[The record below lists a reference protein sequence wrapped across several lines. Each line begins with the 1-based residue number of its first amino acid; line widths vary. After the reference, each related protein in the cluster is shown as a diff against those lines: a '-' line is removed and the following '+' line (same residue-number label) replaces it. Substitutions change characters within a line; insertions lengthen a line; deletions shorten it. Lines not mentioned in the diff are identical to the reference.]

1 MHNDGMQPSSSRPL
15 RASRWHQPAVRGV
28 VYQVLAVGAVG
39 LLAWFLISNTLANL
53 HSRNIASGFGFLQGE
68 AGFAIGESVIAYS
81 PQDSVARA
89 ILVGLLN
96 TLKIAAVGIVLST
109 ALGTLVGIARLSKNV
124 LVAKLAAAY
133 VELVRNVPLLLQLFF
148 WYALVTE
155 HLPGPRQAL
164 NPLPGVFLSNR
175 GMKVPV
181 PVDHIALDL
190 ALGGL
195 FLAIVLWLLVANIAR
210 RRQAATGQRL
220 PVLRI
225 GIALVVALPV
235 LGWLVGGAPIALDVP
250 RLQGFNFTGGATLS
264 PEFAALL
271 AGLVFYTTAFTAEV
285 VRAGIQSVNT
295 GQWEAAGSIGLSRGL
310 ALRLVVLPQALRVIV
325 PPMTSQFLN
334 LTKNSSLAIAIGYPD
349 LVSVVNTSMS
359 QTGQAIES
367 ILIIMGAYLVV
378 SLTISV
384 AMNLYNRRIALTER

>member
-1 MHNDGMQPSSSRPL
+1 MHNGVMQPTSPRPL
-15 RASRWHQPAVRGV
+15 RASRWHQPAVRGI

-53 HSRNIASGFGFLQGE
+53 HSRNIASGFGFLGRE
-68 AGFAIGESVIAYS
+68 AGFAVSESVIAYA
-81 PQDSVARA
+81 PQDSIGRA
-89 ILVGLLN
+89 ILVGLFN

-109 ALGTLVGIARLSKNV
+109 ILGTLVGIARLSKNV

-175 GMKVPV
+175 GMKVPT
-181 PVDHIALDL
+181 PIDHIALDFAL
-190 ALGGL
+190 AGL
-195 FLAIVLWLLVANIAR
+195 FIAIALCLLVANIAR

-225 GIALVVALPV
+225 GMAMLIGLPV
-235 LGWLVGGAPIALDVP
+235 LGWAIGGAPLALDVP
-250 RLQGFNFTGGATLS
+250 HLQGFNFTGGATLS

-285 VRAGIQSVNT
+285 VRAGIQSVSS

-349 LVSVVNTSMS
+349 LVSVVNTTMDKS
-359 QTGQAIES
+359 GQAIES

-378 SLTISV
+378 SLSISF
-384 AMNLYNRRIALTER
+384 AMNAYNRRIALTER

>member
-1 MHNDGMQPSSSRPL
+1 MHNGVMQPSSSRPL
-15 RASRWHQPAVRGV
+15 RTSRWHQPAVRGI

-53 HSRNIASGFGFLQGE
+53 QSRNIASGFGFLNGE

-81 PQDSVARA
+81 PQDSVGRA
-89 ILVGLLN
+89 ILVGLFN

-109 ALGTLVGIARLSKNV
+109 ILGTLVGIARLSKNV

-175 GMKVPV
+175 GMKIPT
-181 PVDHIALDL
+181 PVDHIALDFAL
-190 ALGGL
+190 AGL
-195 FLAIVLWLLVANIAR
+195 FIAIALCLLVANIAR

-220 PVLRI
+220 PALRI
-225 GIALVVALPV
+225 GIAMLVGLPL
-235 LGWLVGGAPIALDVP
+235 LGWVIGGAPLALDVP

-285 VRAGIQSVNT
+285 VRAGIQSVST

-349 LVSVVNTSMS
+349 LVSVVNTTMNQS
-359 QTGQAIES
+359 GQAIES

-378 SLTISV
+378 SLSISF
-384 AMNLYNRRIALTER
+384 AMNAYNRRIALTER

>member
-1 MHNDGMQPSSSRPL
+1 MHNGVMQPLSSRPL
-15 RASRWHQPAVRGV
+15 RTSRWHQPAVRGI

-53 HSRNIASGFGFLQGE
+53 QSRNIASGFGFLNGE

-81 PQDSVARA
+81 PQDSVGRA
-89 ILVGLLN
+89 ILVGLFN

-109 ALGTLVGIARLSKNV
+109 ILGTLVGIARLSKNV
-124 LVAKLAAAY
+124 LVAKLAGAY

-175 GMKVPV
+175 GMKIPT
-181 PVDHIALDL
+181 PVDHIALDFAL
-190 ALGGL
+190 AGL
-195 FLAIVLWLLVANIAR
+195 FIAIALCLLVANIAR

-220 PVLRI
+220 PALRI
-225 GIALVVALPV
+225 GIAMLVGLPL
-235 LGWLVGGAPIALDVP
+235 LGWVIGGAPLALDVP

-285 VRAGIQSVNT
+285 VRAGIQSVST

-349 LVSVVNTSMS
+349 LVSVVNTTMNQS
-359 QTGQAIES
+359 GQAIES

-378 SLTISV
+378 SLSISF
-384 AMNLYNRRIALTER
+384 AMNAYNRRIALTER

>member
-1 MHNDGMQPSSSRPL
+1 
-15 RASRWHQPAVRGV
+15 VRGI
-28 VYQVLAVGAVG
+28 VYQMLAVGAVG

-53 HSRNIASGFGFLQGE
+53 QSRNIASGFGFLSRE
-68 AGFAIGESVIAYS
+68 AGFAVSESVIAYA
-81 PQDSVARA
+81 PQDSIGRA
-89 ILVGLLN
+89 ILVGLFN

-109 ALGTLVGIARLSKNV
+109 ILGTLVGIARLSKNV

-175 GMKVPV
+175 GMKVPT
-181 PVDHIALDL
+181 PIDHIALDFAL
-190 ALGGL
+190 AGL
-195 FLAIVLWLLVANIAR
+195 FIAIALCLLVAHIAR

-225 GIALVVALPV
+225 GLAMLVGLPV
-235 LGWLVGGAPIALDVP
+235 LGWVIGGAPLALDVP

-285 VRAGIQSVNT
+285 VRAGIQSVST

-349 LVSVVNTSMS
+349 LVSVVNTTMDKS
-359 QTGQAIES
+359 GQAIES

-378 SLTISV
+378 SLSISF
-384 AMNLYNRRIALTER
+384 AMNAYNRRIALTER

>member
-1 MHNDGMQPSSSRPL
+1 MHNGVMQPSSSRPL
-15 RASRWHQPAVRGV
+15 RSARWHQPAVRGI

-53 HSRNIASGFGFLQGE
+53 HSRNIASGFGFLNGE

-81 PQDSVARA
+81 PQDSVGRA
-89 ILVGLLN
+89 ILVGLFN

-109 ALGTLVGIARLSKNV
+109 ILGTLVGIARLSKNV

-175 GMKVPV
+175 GMKIPT
-181 PVDHIALDL
+181 PVDHIALDFAL
-190 ALGGL
+190 AGL
-195 FLAIVLWLLVANIAR
+195 FIAIALCLLVANIAR

-225 GIALVVALPV
+225 GLAMLVGLPL
-235 LGWLVGGAPIALDVP
+235 LGWVIGGAPLALDVP

-285 VRAGIQSVNT
+285 VRAGIQSVST

-349 LVSVVNTSMS
+349 LVSVVNTTMNQS
-359 QTGQAIES
+359 GQAIES

-378 SLTISV
+378 SLSISF
-384 AMNLYNRRIALTER
+384 AMNAYNRRIALTER

>member
-1 MHNDGMQPSSSRPL
+1 MHNGVMQPLSSRPL
-15 RASRWHQPAVRGV
+15 RTSRWHQPAVRGI

-53 HSRNIASGFGFLQGE
+53 QSRNIASGFGFLNGE

-81 PQDSVARA
+81 PQDSVGRA
-89 ILVGLLN
+89 ILVGLFN

-109 ALGTLVGIARLSKNV
+109 ILGTLVGIARLSKNV

-175 GMKVPV
+175 GMKIPT
-181 PVDHIALDL
+181 PVDHIALDFAL
-190 ALGGL
+190 AGL
-195 FLAIVLWLLVANIAR
+195 FIAIALCLLVANIAR

-220 PVLRI
+220 PALRI
-225 GIALVVALPV
+225 GIAMLVGLPL
-235 LGWLVGGAPIALDVP
+235 LGWVIGGAPLALDVP

-285 VRAGIQSVNT
+285 VRAGIQSVST

-349 LVSVVNTSMS
+349 LVSVVNTTMNQS
-359 QTGQAIES
+359 GQAIES

-378 SLTISV
+378 SLSISF
-384 AMNLYNRRIALTER
+384 AMNVYNRRIALTER

>member
-1 MHNDGMQPSSSRPL
+1 MHNEGMQPAPSRSL
-15 RASRWHQPAVRGV
+15 RTSRWHQPAVRGV

-53 HSRNIASGFGFLQGE
+53 HSRNIASGFGFLGNE

-96 TLKIAAVGIVLST
+96 TLKVAAVGIVLST
-109 ALGTLVGIARLSKNV
+109 VFGTLMGIARLSKNV
-124 LVAKLAAAY
+124 LVAKLAAGY

-181 PVDHIALDL
+181 PVDHVALDL

-195 FLAIVLWLLVANIAR
+195 FLAVALWLLVANIAR
-210 RRQAATGQRL
+210 RRQAATGRRW

-225 GIALVVALPV
+225 GAALLAGLPL
-235 LGWLVGGAPIALDVP
+235 LGWLAGGAPLALDVP

-271 AGLVFYTTAFTAEV
+271 AGLVCYTTAFTAEV

-367 ILIIMGAYLVV
+367 ILIIMAAYLSV

>member
-1 MHNDGMQPSSSRPL
+1 MHNGVMQPTSSRSL
-15 RASRWHQPAVRGV
+15 RASRWHQPAVRGI

-53 HSRNIASGFGFLQGE
+53 HSRNIASGFGFLGRE
-68 AGFAIGESVIAYS
+68 AGFAVSESVIAYA
-81 PQDSVARA
+81 PQDSIGRA
-89 ILVGLLN
+89 ILVGLFN

-109 ALGTLVGIARLSKNV
+109 ILGTLVGIARLSKNV

-175 GMKVPV
+175 GMKIPT
-181 PVDHIALDL
+181 PVDHIALDFAL
-190 ALGGL
+190 AGL
-195 FLAIVLWLLVANIAR
+195 FIAIALCLLVANIAR
-210 RRQAATGQRL
+210 RRQAATGRRL

-225 GIALVVALPV
+225 GLAMLVGLPV
-235 LGWLVGGAPIALDVP
+235 LGWVIGGAPLALDVP

-285 VRAGIQSVNT
+285 VRAGIQSVST

-349 LVSVVNTSMS
+349 LVSVVNTTMNQS
-359 QTGQAIES
+359 GQAIES

-378 SLTISV
+378 SLSISF
-384 AMNLYNRRIALTER
+384 AMNAYNRRIALTER